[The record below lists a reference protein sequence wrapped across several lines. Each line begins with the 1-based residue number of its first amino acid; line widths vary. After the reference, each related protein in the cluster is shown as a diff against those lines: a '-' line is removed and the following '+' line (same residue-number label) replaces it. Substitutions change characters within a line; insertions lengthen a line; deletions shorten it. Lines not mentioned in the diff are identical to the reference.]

1 MAEVNPHLPYEL
13 DSRDPN
19 FAREMLEWSEQTRRE
34 IQEVLASTRRTIAT
48 TRVLIAEAD
57 LILARK

>member
-19 FAREMLEWSEQTRRE
+19 FAREMLVWSEQTRRD
-34 IQEVLASTRRTIAT
+34 IREVLAGTRRTIAT
-48 TRVLIAEAD
+48 SRSLIAQAD
-57 LILARK
+57 RILARK